1 MHQMPRHQMAHHRPV
16 LEVRDQMT
24 NKIPQS
30 TRDRIMKMIAAGL
43 MTVAEAKKELD
54 RLEKE
59 ACGE

>member
-1 MHQMPRHQMAHHRPV
+1 
-16 LEVRDQMT
+16 MT